1 MKKSKTRL
9 FIEKKISQ
17 NLLIY
22 IKEKQHHF
30 LKNVLRVKL
39 NDAINVFDG
48 VTGEWRSQVISISK
62 DKTALKV
69 EKKIREFE
77 TQPDIWLIF
86 APIKLFRL
94 NIIIQKAVEL
104 GVSKFIPCKTE
115 FSNFD
120 KLNYNNLKLN
130 AIEAAQQCERLDV
143 PKIEKII
150 NLDIIIKEL
159 PDDRAIVFCDESD
172 INLPSI
178 YDELRS
184 NLNNYSKWSVIIGPE
199 GGFSKEEKEMLIKQ
213 KNVLRVSLGRRI
225 LRSDTAA
232 ISSLFCIQSMVDKRQ
247 PVLK

>member
-9 FIEKKISQ
+9 FIEKQISQ
-17 NLLIY
+17 NLMIY

-39 NDAINVFDG
+39 NDVINVFDG
-48 VTGEWRSQVISISK
+48 ITGEWRSKVISISK
-62 DKTALKV
+62 DKTALKI

-120 KLNYNNLKLN
+120 KLNYTNLELN
-130 AIEAAQQCERLDV
+130 AIEAAQQCERIDI

-150 NLDIIIKEL
+150 NLDAIIKEL
-159 PDDRAIVFCDESD
+159 PNDRAIVFCDESD
-172 INLPSI
+172 TNLPSI
-178 YDELRS
+178 YEEVRL

-199 GGFSKEEKEMLIKQ
+199 GGFSNEERDLIKKQ
-213 KNVLRVSLGRRI
+213 KNVLRVTLGSRI

-232 ISSLFCIQSMVDKRQ
+232 ISSLFCIQSLVDKRQ

>member
-9 FIEKKISQ
+9 FTEKQISQ
-17 NLLIY
+17 NLMIY

-39 NDAINVFDG
+39 NDVINVFDG
-48 VTGEWRSQVISISK
+48 ITGEWRSKVISISK
-62 DKTALKV
+62 DKTALKI
-69 EKKIREFE
+69 EKKIRELE

-104 GVSKFIPCKTE
+104 GVSKFVPCKTE

-120 KLNYNNLKLN
+120 KLNYKNLELN

-150 NLDIIIKEL
+150 NLDMMIKEL
-159 PDDRAIVFCDESD
+159 PDDRALVFCDESD
-172 INLPSI
+172 TNLPSI

-184 NLNNYSKWSVIIGPE
+184 NLNKYLKWSVIIGPE
-199 GGFSKEEKEMLIKQ
+199 GGFSIEERELIKKQ
-213 KNVLRVSLGRRI
+213 KNVLHVTLGSRI

>member
-9 FIEKKISQ
+9 FIEKQISQ
-17 NLLIY
+17 NLMIY

-30 LKNVLRVKL
+30 LKNVLRIKL
-39 NDAINVFDG
+39 NDVINVFDG
-48 VTGEWRSQVISISK
+48 ITGEWRSLVISVSK
-62 DKTALKV
+62 DKTALKI

-115 FSNFD
+115 FSDFD
-120 KLNYNNLKLN
+120 KLNYKNLELN
-130 AIEAAQQCERLDV
+130 AIEAAQQCDRLDV

-150 NLDIIIKEL
+150 NLGTLIKEL

-178 YDELRS
+178 YDELKS
-184 NLNNYSKWSVIIGPE
+184 NLNNYLKWSVIIGPE
-199 GGFSKEEKEMLIKQ
+199 GGFSSEERELIKKQ
-213 KNVLRVSLGRRI
+213 KNVLRVTLGSRI

>member
-9 FIEKKISQ
+9 FIEKQISQ
-17 NLLIY
+17 NLMIY
-22 IKEKQHHF
+22 IKEKQHHI

-39 NDAINVFDG
+39 NDVINVFDG
-48 VTGEWRSQVISISK
+48 ITGEWRSKVISISK
-62 DKTALKV
+62 DKTALKI
-69 EKKIREFE
+69 EKKIRELE

-104 GVSKFIPCKTE
+104 GVSKFVPCKTE

-120 KLNYNNLKLN
+120 KLNYKNLELN
-130 AIEAAQQCERLDV
+130 AIEAAQQCERLDI

-150 NLDIIIKEL
+150 NLDALIKEL
-159 PDDRAIVFCDESD
+159 PDDRALVFCDESD
-172 INLPSI
+172 TNLPSI
-178 YDELRS
+178 YDELRL
-184 NLNNYSKWSVIIGPE
+184 NLNNYSRWSVIIGPE
-199 GGFSKEEKEMLIKQ
+199 GGFSNEERELIKKQ
-213 KNVLRVSLGRRI
+213 KNVLRVTLGSRI

>member
-9 FIEKKISQ
+9 FIEKQISQ
-17 NLLIY
+17 NLLVY

-30 LKNVLRVKL
+30 LKNVLRIKL
-39 NDAINVFDG
+39 NDVINIFDG
-48 VTGEWRSQVISISK
+48 VTGEWKSKVISISK
-62 DKTALKV
+62 DKTALKI

-86 APIKLFRL
+86 APIKIFRL
-94 NIIIQKAVEL
+94 NITIQKAVEL
-104 GVSKFIPCKTE
+104 GVSKLIPCKTE

-120 KLNYNNLKLN
+120 KINYKNLELN
-130 AIEAAQQCERLDV
+130 AIEAAQQCERLDI

-150 NLDIIIKEL
+150 DLGTIIKQL
-159 PDDRAIVFCDESD
+159 PEDRAIVFCDESD
-172 INLPSI
+172 TNLPSI
-178 YDELRS
+178 YEELRS
-184 NLNNYSKWSVIIGPE
+184 NLNNYSKWSVIVGPE
-199 GGFSKEEKEMLIKQ
+199 GGFSNEERELIKKQ
-213 KNVLRVSLGRRI
+213 KNVLRVTLGSRI

>member
-17 NLLIY
+17 NLMIY

-39 NDAINVFDG
+39 NDEINVFDG
-48 VTGEWRSQVISISK
+48 ITGEWRSKVISISK
-62 DKTALKV
+62 DKTALKI

-77 TQPDIWLIF
+77 MQPDIWLIF

-104 GVSKFIPCKTE
+104 GVSKFVPCKTE

-120 KLNYNNLKLN
+120 KLNYTNLELN
-130 AIEAAQQCERLDV
+130 AIEAAQQCERIDI

-150 NLDIIIKEL
+150 NLDAIIKEL
-159 PDDRAIVFCDESD
+159 PNDRAIVFCDESD
-172 INLPSI
+172 NKLPSI
-178 YDELRS
+178 YDEVRL

-199 GGFSKEEKEMLIKQ
+199 GGFSNEERDLIKKQ
-213 KNVLRVSLGRRI
+213 KNVLRVTLGSRI

-232 ISSLFCIQSMVDKRQ
+232 ISSLFCMQSLVDKRQ

>member
-9 FIEKKISQ
+9 FIQKQISP
-17 NLLIY
+17 NLMIY
-22 IKEKQHHF
+22 IKDKQHHF

-39 NDAINVFDG
+39 NDVITVFDG
-48 VTGEWRSQVISISK
+48 ITGEWGSQVISISK
-62 DKTALKV
+62 DKTALKI

-94 NIIIQKAVEL
+94 NITIQKAVEL
-104 GVSKFIPCKTE
+104 GVSRFIPCKTE

-120 KLNYNNLKLN
+120 KLNYKNLELN
-130 AIEAAQQCERLDV
+130 AIEAAQQSERLDV
-143 PKIEKII
+143 PRIEKII
-150 NLDIIIKEL
+150 DLNSMIKDF
-159 PDDRAIVFCDESD
+159 PDDRALVFCDESGPD
-172 INLPSI
+172 LPSI
-178 YDELRS
+178 YDVVKS

-199 GGFSKEEKEMLIKQ
+199 GGFSNEERDLIKKQ
-213 KNVLRVSLGRRI
+213 KNVLRVTLGSRI

-232 ISSLFCIQSMVDKRQ
+232 ISSLFCIQSLVDKRQ

>member
-17 NLLIY
+17 NLMIY

-39 NDAINVFDG
+39 NDAINLFDG
-48 VTGEWRSQVISISK
+48 VTGEWRSHVISISK
-62 DKTALKV
+62 DKTALKI

-120 KLNYNNLKLN
+120 KLNYKNLELN

-150 NLDIIIKEL
+150 NLDMMIKEL
-159 PDDRAIVFCDESD
+159 PDDRALVFCD
-172 INLPSI
+172 
-178 YDELRS
+178 
-184 NLNNYSKWSVIIGPE
+184 
-199 GGFSKEEKEMLIKQ
+199 
-213 KNVLRVSLGRRI
+213 
-225 LRSDTAA
+225 
-232 ISSLFCIQSMVDKRQ
+232 
-247 PVLK
+247 

>member
-9 FIEKKISQ
+9 FIEKQITQ
-17 NLLIY
+17 NLMIY

-39 NDAINVFDG
+39 NDVINVFDG
-48 VTGEWRSQVISISK
+48 ITGEWRSKVISISK
-62 DKTALKV
+62 DKTALKI
-69 EKKIREFE
+69 EKKIRELE

-104 GVSKFIPCKTE
+104 GVSKFVPCKTE

-120 KLNYNNLKLN
+120 KLNYKNLELN
-130 AIEAAQQCERLDV
+130 AIEAAQQCERLDI

-150 NLDIIIKEL
+150 NLDALIKEL
-159 PDDRAIVFCDESD
+159 PDDRALVFCDESD
-172 INLPSI
+172 TNLPSI
-178 YDELRS
+178 YDELRL
-184 NLNNYSKWSVIIGPE
+184 NLNNYSRWSVIIGPE
-199 GGFSKEEKEMLIKQ
+199 GGFSNEERELIIKQ
-213 KNVLRVSLGRRI
+213 KNVLRVTLGSRI

>member
-17 NLLIY
+17 NLMIF

-39 NDAINVFDG
+39 NDTIIVFDG
-48 VTGEWRSQVISISK
+48 FTGEWRSQVISISK
-62 DKTALKV
+62 DKTALKI

-120 KLNYNNLKLN
+120 KLNYKNLELN

-150 NLDIIIKEL
+150 NLDMMIKEL
-159 PDDRAIVFCDESD
+159 PDDRALVFCDESD
-172 INLPSI
+172 TNLPSI

-184 NLNNYSKWSVIIGPE
+184 NLNKYLKWSVIIGPE
-199 GGFSKEEKEMLIKQ
+199 GGFSIEERELIKKQ
-213 KNVLRVSLGRRI
+213 KNVLHVTLGSRI

>member
-9 FIEKKISQ
+9 FIEKQISQ

-22 IKEKQHHF
+22 VKEKQHHF

-39 NDAINVFDG
+39 DDVINVFDG

-62 DKTALKV
+62 DKTALKI
-69 EKKIREFE
+69 EKKVREFQS
-77 TQPDIWLIF
+77 QPDIWLIF

-120 KLNYNNLKLN
+120 KLNYKNLELN

-150 NLDIIIKEL
+150 NLDAMIKEL
-159 PDDRAIVFCDESD
+159 PDDRALVFCDESD
-172 INLPSI
+172 TNLPSI
-178 YDELRS
+178 YEELRS

-199 GGFSKEEKEMLIKQ
+199 GGFSNEERELIKKQ
-213 KNVLRVSLGRRI
+213 KNVLRVTLGSRI

>member
-9 FIEKKISQ
+9 FTEKQISQ
-17 NLLIY
+17 NLMIY
-22 IKEKQHHF
+22 VKEKQHHF

-39 NDAINVFDG
+39 NDVINVFDG
-48 VTGEWRSQVISISK
+48 ITGEWRSQVISISK
-62 DKTALKV
+62 DKTALKI
-69 EKKIREFE
+69 EKKIRELE

-104 GVSKFIPCKTE
+104 GVSKFVPCKTE

-120 KLNYNNLKLN
+120 KLNYKNLELN
-130 AIEAAQQCERLDV
+130 AIEAAQQCERLDI

-150 NLDIIIKEL
+150 NLDALIKEL
-159 PDDRAIVFCDESD
+159 PDDRALVFCDESD
-172 INLPSI
+172 TNLPSI
-178 YDELRS
+178 YDELRL
-184 NLNNYSKWSVIIGPE
+184 NLNNYSRWSVIIGPE
-199 GGFSKEEKEMLIKQ
+199 GGFSNEERELIKKQ
-213 KNVLRVSLGRRI
+213 KNVLRVTLGSRI
-225 LRSDTAA
+225 LRSDTAV

>member
-9 FIEKKISQ
+9 FIQKQISQ
-17 NLLIY
+17 NLMIY

-30 LKNVLRVKL
+30 LKNVLRAKL
-39 NDAINVFDG
+39 NDIIIVFDG
-48 VTGEWRSQVISISK
+48 MTGEWNSQVISISK
-62 DKTALKV
+62 DKTALKIGN
-69 EKKIREFE
+69 KIREFKA
-77 TQPDIWLIF
+77 QSDIWLIF

-120 KLNYNNLKLN
+120 KLNYKNLELN
-130 AIEAAQQCERLDV
+130 AIEASQQCERLDV

-150 NLDIIIKEL
+150 DLSLFFNNF
-159 PDDRAIVFCDESD
+159 PDDRALVFCDESD
-172 INLPSI
+172 ASLPSI
-178 YDELRS
+178 YDELTS
-184 NLNNYSKWSVIIGPE
+184 NLKNYSKWSVIIGPE
-199 GGFSKEEKEMLIKQ
+199 GGFSSQEREIIIKQ
-213 KNVLRVSLGRRI
+213 KNVLRVSLGNRI

-232 ISSLFCIQSMVDKRQ
+232 ISSLFCVQSLVDKRQ

>member
-17 NLLIY
+17 NLTIY

-30 LKNVLRVKL
+30 LKNVLRIKL
-39 NDAINVFDG
+39 NDVINVFDG
-48 VTGEWRSQVISISK
+48 ITGEWRSQVISISK
-62 DKTALKV
+62 DKTALKI

-104 GVSKFIPCKTE
+104 GVSKFVPCKTE

-120 KLNYNNLKLN
+120 KLNYTNLELN
-130 AIEAAQQCERLDV
+130 AIEAAQQCERIDI

-150 NLDIIIKEL
+150 NLDAIIKEL
-159 PDDRAIVFCDESD
+159 PNDRAIVFCDESD
-172 INLPSI
+172 TNLPSI
-178 YDELRS
+178 YEEVRL

-199 GGFSKEEKEMLIKQ
+199 GGFSNEERDLIKKQ
-213 KNVLRVSLGRRI
+213 KNVLRVTLGSRI

-232 ISSLFCIQSMVDKRQ
+232 ISSLFCIQSLVDKRQ

>member
-9 FIEKKISQ
+9 FIEKQISQ
-17 NLLIY
+17 NLMIY

-39 NDAINVFDG
+39 NDVINVFDG
-48 VTGEWRSQVISISK
+48 ITGEWRSKVISISK
-62 DKTALKV
+62 DKTALKI
-69 EKKIREFE
+69 EKKIRELE

-104 GVSKFIPCKTE
+104 GVSKFVPCKTK

-120 KLNYNNLKLN
+120 KLNYTNLELN
-130 AIEAAQQCERLDV
+130 AIEAAQQCERIDI

-150 NLDIIIKEL
+150 NLDAIIKEL
-159 PDDRAIVFCDESD
+159 PNDRAIVFCDESD
-172 INLPSI
+172 TNLPSI
-178 YDELRS
+178 YDEVRL

-199 GGFSKEEKEMLIKQ
+199 GGFSNEERELIKKQ
-213 KNVLRVSLGRRI
+213 KNVLRVTLGSRI

-232 ISSLFCIQSMVDKRQ
+232 ISSLFCIQSLVDKRQ

>member
-17 NLLIY
+17 KLMIY
-22 IKEKQHHF
+22 IKDKQHHF

-39 NDAINVFDG
+39 NDGITVFDG
-48 VTGEWRSQVISISK
+48 ITGEWGSQVISISK
-62 DKTALKV
+62 DKTALKI

-104 GVSKFIPCKTE
+104 GVSKFVPCKTE

-120 KLNYNNLKLN
+120 KLNYTNLELN
-130 AIEAAQQCERLDV
+130 AIEAAQQCERIDI

-150 NLDIIIKEL
+150 NLDAIIKEL
-159 PDDRAIVFCDESD
+159 PNDRAIVFCDESD
-172 INLPSI
+172 TKLPSI
-178 YDELRS
+178 YDEVRL

-199 GGFSKEEKEMLIKQ
+199 GGFSNEERELINKQ
-213 KNVLRVSLGRRI
+213 KNVLRVTLGSRI

-232 ISSLFCIQSMVDKRQ
+232 ISSLFCIQSLVDKRQ